1 MAKAQILIV
10 EDDNIVVLELSDRLQ
25 SLGYAVSGVASY
37 GKEAVEKAAEMRPDL
52 ALMDIRLKGAMN
64 GVGAAEEIRARFDIP
79 VVYLTAYADEDTL
92 QRAKVTEPYG
102 YIIKPF
108 QERELYSTIEMA
120 LYKHKAEVAL
130 RDSEER
136 FRDLYENAPNAYFSV
151 GADGIINKCNRRG
164 GELLGY
170 AVEELVGRPMFEL
183 YADTPQGKEKA
194 SKVFHRFRAGE
205 TISDEEL
212 QMQKADGTL
221 VWISLTMNTIRD
233 DRGQVVE
240 SRSMVV
246 DITKRKWAEEELQH
260 TLEKLR
266 KALGSIIQTVALTV
280 EAKDPYIAGHQRR
293 VANLART
300 IATEMGLSENQ
311 IDGVR
316 MAAAIHDIGKI
327 GIPSEIL
334 GNPVRLK
341 DYQWDMIKTHP
352 QAGYDILKS
361 VEFPWP
367 VAQIVLQHHERM
379 DGSGYPQGLSGD
391 EIMLEARILAVAD
404 VVEAIDSFRPYRP
417 ALGIDKALEELS
429 QNRGVLYDP
438 EAVDACLKLF
448 IEKGFK
454 FE

>member
-10 EDDNIVVLELSDRLQ
+10 EDDNIVVMELRDRLQ

-37 GKEAVEKAAEMRPDL
+37 GEEAIEKTAEMRPDL
-52 ALMDIRLKGAMN
+52 VLMDIRLKGAVD
-64 GVGAAEEIRARFDIP
+64 GIEAAEEIRARFDIP

-102 YIIKPF
+102 YVIKPF
-108 QERELYSTIEMA
+108 QERELYSTMEIA
-120 LYKHKAEVAL
+120 LYKHKAEGAL

-151 GADGIINKCNRRG
+151 GADGIISKCNRRG

-170 AVEELVGRPMFEL
+170 AMEELVGQPVFEL

-221 VWISLTMNTIRD
+221 VWISLTVNAIRD

-240 SRSMVV
+240 SRPMVV
-246 DITKRKWAEEELQH
+246 DITKRKWAEEALRR

-266 KALGSIIQTVALTV
+266 EALGGIIQTVALTV
-280 EAKDPYIAGHQRR
+280 ETRDPYTAGHQRR
-293 VANLART
+293 VSNLARA
-300 IATEMGLSENQ
+300 IANEMGLSEEQ
-311 IDGVR
+311 IDGIR
-316 MAAAIHDIGKI
+316 MSGLIHDLGKI
-327 GIPSEIL
+327 NIPAEIL
-334 GNPVRLK
+334 SKSIGLNVLE
-341 DYQWDMIKTHP
+341 YGLIQAHP
-352 QAGYDILKS
+352 QIGYDVLKEI
-361 VEFPWP
+361 EFPWP
-367 VAQIVLQHHERM
+367 VARIVLQHHERM
-379 DGSGYPQGLSGD
+379 DGSGYPAGLLGD
-391 EIMLEARILAVAD
+391 EIMLEARILAIAD
-404 VVEAIDSFRPYRP
+404 VVEAMASFRPYRP
-417 ALGIDKALEELS
+417 ARGIDKALEEIS
-429 QNRGVLYDP
+429 QNRGVLYDA
-438 EAVDACLKLF
+438 EVVDACLKLF